1 MNPETLAI
9 VGSFVSIGLGLNA
22 YFIKQLVD
30 SIQDVKVNI
39 ATIFSETKHLERR
52 INTAEDNQ
60 REIFSRLNIIEKGSK
75 K

>member
-1 MNPETLAI
+1 VKAEILTI

-30 SIQDVKVNI
+30 SIQEVKI
-39 ATIFSETKHLERR
+39 DLATIFNESKHLERR
-52 INTAEDNQ
+52 INTSENNIVH
-60 REIFSRLNIIEKGSK
+60 IFDRLHKIETKDK